1 MDIPVVGAS
10 AGVCGMIAIVCSIPA
25 DYDPD
30 PLVPGVLD
38 RLFDLR
44 NSGPDRLRRP
54 CCSPRRH
61 LGRPGLCPIFG
72 GPSGV
77 GSLVWATRTCA
88 SSWSLAKNTRRRR
101 PHPEAQRASEFIS
114 REVGP
119 ILDKIAAQGLDSLTD
134 KERKTLAAARQRM
147 GKNAG

>member
-1 MDIPVVGAS
+1 VFLTGF
-10 AGVCGMIAIVCSIPA
+10 SIFGT
-25 DYDPD
+25 
-30 PLVPGVLD
+30 LVPTGYVAHAA
-38 RLFDLR
+38 
-44 NSGPDRLRRP
+44 
-54 CCSPRRH
+54 H
-61 LGRPGLCPIFG
+61 LGGILVGLGYVRFSVDLPAWVPWFGRRERAPAPG
-72 GPSGV
+72 
-77 GSLVWATRTCA
+77 
-88 SSWSLAKNTRRRR
+88 SLAKNTRRRR